1 MDKKIIGID
10 IGGTNVKIGL
20 LNLQGDILKRWEI
33 PTIRGEEIITN
44 IWESVL
50 SNVSIDDVENNILGI
65 GVGAPGFV
73 EGETGIV
80 FEAVNLSWKNFE
92 LGQLLSNK
100 FSLPVIVEN
109 DANLAA
115 LGEYWK
121 GAGDRVENL
130 IFITLGTGVGS
141 GIIANGA
148 ILNGENGTAGEIGH
162 IIVEPKGYNCNCGRV
177 GCLDT
182 ISSATGIVR
191 QAKDKIKENPTS
203 NLARYVQAR
212 GSLDAKDIFTQ
223 ARSGDQDCVDIL
235 EYTSEML
242 GKALANAAAI
252 INPSKIIIGGGVSQA
267 GDQLLT
273 ITKKYFIKYS
283 LGRIGDITNI
293 EIAKLG
299 NNAGIIG
306 AAYLVNKA
314 LTGQSDNSI
323 VQQDTCHK

>member
-1 MDKKIIGID
+1 MDKQIIGID
-10 IGGTNVKIGL
+10 IGGTNIKLGL
-20 LNLQGDILKRWEI
+20 LNVKGDILNRWEI
-33 PTIRGEEIITN
+33 PTVRGKEIKH

-50 SNVSIDDVENNILGI
+50 SKVSKNDIENNILGI

-73 EGETGIV
+73 DGDSGIV
-80 FEAVNLSWKNFE
+80 FEAVNLGWKNFE
-92 LGQLLSNK
+92 LGKLLSTK
-100 FSLPVIVEN
+100 FSLPVVVEN

-141 GIIANGA
+141 GIIANGS

-162 IIVEPKGYNCNCGRV
+162 IIVDPNGYPCNCGRV

-191 QAKDKIKENPTS
+191 QAKEKVKENPS
-203 NLARYVQAR
+203 CSLAHYLNTR
-212 GSLDAKDIFTQ
+212 GSIDAKDIFTQ
-223 ARSGDQDCVDIL
+223 ARNGDPDCIDIL
-235 EYTSEML
+235 EYTAEML

-267 GDQLLT
+267 GEQLLNL
-273 ITKKYFIKYS
+273 TKKYFIQYS
-283 LGRIGDITNI
+283 LGRIGEVTNI

-306 AAYLVNKA
+306 AAYLVA
-314 LTGQSDNSI
+314 GQRDRSL
-323 VQQDTCHK
+323 VPQDSCHK